1 MGRLSK
7 ALALLRRTWPGLLLA
22 AALALL
28 VRDGLR
34 LWHAQQLHDA
44 VRSAATHS
52 GPTPLEA
59 HPSLLFARAHGA
71 AQGGRTQEALALYLA
86 AAREPRLAAAAHYNS
101 ANLHLR
107 EALALALEGKLA
119 ANPQSVELAKARF
132 RQALRQDP
140 ALAPAR
146 YNLERALWLA
156 PELPDEEAPA
166 PPPLQSERAVTTM
179 RGFTLGLP

>member
-1 MGRLSK
+1 MDRL
-7 ALALLRRTWPGLLLA
+7 ALALSTLRRLAPGLLLA
-22 AALALL
+22 AALAGLAW
-28 VRDGLR
+28 DGLR
-34 LWHAQQLHDA
+34 LWHAQRLHEA
-44 VRSAATHS
+44 VRESAGHR
-52 GPTPLEA
+52 GPTPLDA

-86 AAREPRLAAAAHYNS
+86 AARDPRLAAAAHYNS
-101 ANLHLR
+101 GNLHLR
-107 EALALALEGKLA
+107 EALALALEGKLE
-119 ANPQSVELAKARF
+119 ANPQSAELAKARL

-156 PELPDEEAPA
+156 PELPDEEPPA